1 MARKLTRVGV
11 LGAVSAALMLA
22 MAGPAAAAEVKVN
35 FLDVEHYSDIK
46 DNDGFPRPEVLKD
59 LEVHLVK
66 LAQSHLPGRDVL
78 IEVTDVDLAGFVE
91 PFGRDGRWIRVMRTV
106 TPPALELRYEV
117 REAGK
122 VVRSGSAKLRDLD
135 YQNGLSRYFST
146 EPLRYEFQM
155 LDRWFDQEFGAVP
168 GKLGAK

>member
-35 FLDVEHYSDIK
+35 FLDVQHYSDIK

-66 LAQSHLPGRDVL
+66 LAQSHLPGRDV
-78 IEVTDVDLAGFVE
+78 
-91 PFGRDGRWIRVMRTV
+91 
-106 TPPALELRYEV
+106 
-117 REAGK
+117 
-122 VVRSGSAKLRDLD
+122 
-135 YQNGLSRYFST
+135 
-146 EPLRYEFQM
+146 
-155 LDRWFDQEFGAVP
+155 
-168 GKLGAK
+168 